1 MTKPAETVQLML
13 PMPLGAQYV
22 EELRNHPVDEVRALA
37 TDKDS
42 LAVFESTNRVM
53 ADKPS
58 FGFMH
63 SALCAMSLPVKRP
76 KDEFASVIRRD
87 GNYTLIIRPLERI
100 RMVDGELVPVNL
112 GRPRSAEHTS
122 ELQSLMSI

>member
-42 LAVFESTNRVM
+42 LAVFEPTNRVM
-53 ADKPS
+53 ADKPA

-76 KDEFASVIRRD
+76 KDEFPSVLRRD
-87 GNYTLIIRPLERI
+87 GHYTLIIRQCERLRI
-100 RMVDGELVPVNL
+100 DRKK
-112 GRPRSAEHTS
+112 
-122 ELQSLMSI
+122 

>member
-42 LAVFESTNRVM
+42 LAVFESTNRVR

-76 KDEFASVIRRD
+76 KDEFASVIRSN
-87 GNYTLIIRPLERI
+87 GNYTLINRTPMRI
-100 RMVDGELVPVNL
+100 RMVVGDLETGI
-112 GRPRSAEHTS
+112 G
-122 ELQSLMSI
+122 